1 MLNQAMSDDSGSW
14 WWWINAI
21 GKNIFFRDFLIDKHQ
36 FVKKRT
42 FSSGRINKHN
52 YLI

>member
-21 GKNIFFRDFLIDKHQ
+21 GKNIFFRDFFINKHQ
-36 FVKKRT
+36 FLKKE
-42 FSSGRINKHN
+42 NN
-52 YLI
+52 LLE